1 MYAIMSRLWKL
12 LAIVI
17 LISVYYETPE
27 MPQVFLVE
35 SLRQV
40 QAFSLRDLGSPM
52 DEAQVNPHKFR
63 ILKVL
68 DYDLRYN

>member
-1 MYAIMSRLWKL
+1 MSRLWKL